1 MNQMF
6 DIYNNYAD
14 LYDELVNH
22 EDYKNNLRTFLNDNG
37 EVLPYFYEKLEQY
50 GFKKNI
56 IETDYKFYDYKE
68 ASRIMGAFFGDNMK
82 NNILSNKSNI
92 IKEYTGIWNRTIA
105 LTGRCFIF
113 YAKTAPIL
121 RQTS

>member
-56 IETDYKFYDYKE
+56 IETDYKFSDYKE

-82 NNILSNKSNI
+82 NNIL
-92 IKEYTGIWNRTIA
+92 
-105 LTGRCFIF
+105 
-113 YAKTAPIL
+113 
-121 RQTS
+121 